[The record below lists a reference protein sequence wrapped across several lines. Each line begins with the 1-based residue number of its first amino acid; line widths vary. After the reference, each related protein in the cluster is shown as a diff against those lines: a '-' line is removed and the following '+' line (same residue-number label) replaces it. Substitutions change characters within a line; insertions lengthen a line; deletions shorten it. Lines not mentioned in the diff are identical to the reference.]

1 MTFTCG
7 ICGFVMERAGEC
19 PRCRTQIEEEA
30 RGMDDTG
37 EDRDVLDQVA
47 DLLDGED
54 DRPVLP
60 GT

>member
-1 MTFTCG
+1 MG
-7 ICGFVMERAGEC
+7 
-19 PRCRTQIEEEA
+19 
-30 RGMDDTG
+30 DTG
-37 EDRDVLDQVA
+37 EERDVLDQVA